1 MEEVLAED
9 LASSSPQINSRM
21 NLEIAEVVA
30 VVAVEALFLG
40 KREVKLKIRAE
51 KINLCKSYNN
61 S

>member
-1 MEEVLAED
+1 
-9 LASSSPQINSRM
+9 M

-51 KINLCKSYNN
+51 KINSCKSYNN